1 MDEKKIKGLYLV
13 TVEWY
18 DKYHDE
24 DKTSYVLVIAKS
36 IHKAVKKASQ
46 DFEYINSIKAEE
58 WIAGDLVDVSGV
70 YLPNDWNII
79 DKIKDENNY

>member
-1 MDEKKIKGLYLV
+1 MDSLYFV

-24 DKTSYVLVIAKS
+24 DKTNYILVIAKS

-46 DFEYINSIKAEE
+46 DFDYINSIKVEE
-58 WIAGDLVDVSGV
+58 WITGDIVDVNGV
-70 YLPNDWNII
+70 YLPDDWNVIN
-79 DKIKDENNY
+79 KIKDENNY